1 MKIELNL
8 SIINMIMDRFIS
20 MRYSLTQLLIGINL
34 GDIKNNLQKI
44 NEDIWAE
51 YSGDIVYSKD
61 LDIYAQGYSLGGD
74 SNDEVKELR
83 DLVFGKKVLI
93 LLNSKFDSED
103 LGAVII
109 GEITEVTKKPCFVTE
124 IHLNNEKFY
133 NTCKKDFSRCYSSK
147 NRRLYLNGHL
157 LGIIELRDNEYQK
170 LSEKFRLDPE
180 SLVNNRIIY
189 YK

>member
-8 SIINMIMDRFIS
+8 SINVIMDRFIS

-34 GDIKNNLQKI
+34 GNIKNNLQKI
-44 NEDIWAE
+44 NEDAWVE

-61 LDIYAQGYSLGGD
+61 LDIYAQGFSLGGD
-74 SNDEVKELR
+74 NNDEVKELR
-83 DLVFGKKVLI
+83 DLVLGKKVLI

-109 GEITEVTKKPCFVTE
+109 GEITEVTRKPCFVTE
-124 IHLNNEKFY
+124 IYLDNEKFY
-133 NTCKKDFSRCYSSK
+133 NTCKEDFSHCFPPK
-147 NRRLYLNGHL
+147 PNRRLYLNRHL
-157 LGIIELRDNEYQK
+157 FGSIELRDNEYQE
-170 LSEKFRLDPE
+170 LSEKFKLDPK
-180 SLVNNRIIY
+180 SLINNRIIY